1 MMKVSVRRN
10 GIVLRV
16 VEVRGDRARIGNSA
30 DSDIVI
36 DDSYL
41 SPHVADFVLRDGE
54 WRVVDAGKLEGV
66 RKGGARIDD
75 EPLLSGS
82 VYTVGG
88 FELIPEFGAAPA
100 ALHGDGLPP
109 AYVPATIMAPRAAMT
124 PQAGA
129 EFLPQTVMATSP
141 AKAPFAVGFEP
152 VAAPATAAAPSATP
166 PRRRLLLMVSAAL
179 GVGIVLMLLVAVIR
193 KPQAKPAEMPVAE
206 TATTAATPPPPD
218 AATQIRAGEK
228 ALAALDYDRGLELWE
243 EAMKSSPDPELR
255 RRYADVAVDVG
266 RALMARGE
274 SARGAEYL
282 EKAIRYGPGDAAAVA
297 AARRALHGRTTLTE

>member
-16 VEVRGDRARIGNSA
+16 VDVHGGRARIGNSA

-41 SPHVADFVLRDGE
+41 SPHVADFVQRDGE
-54 WRVVDAGKLEGV
+54 WRVIDAGKLEGV

-75 EPLLSGS
+75 EPLVSGS

-88 FELIPEFGAAPA
+88 FELIPEFGSAPA
-100 ALHGDGLPP
+100 AVNPDVSAA
-109 AYVPATIMAPRAAMT
+109 AYVPATVMAPRVAMT
-124 PQAGA
+124 PQAPA
-129 EFLPQTVMATSP
+129 ELVPQTMLGASP
-141 AKAPFAVGFEP
+141 APKPFAAGFEP
-152 VAAPATAAAPSATP
+152 VAGPAAAPAP
-166 PRRRLLLMVSAAL
+166 PAAAPRRRLLMVSAAL
-179 GVGIVLMLLVAVIR
+179 AAGIVLMLLVAVLR
-193 KPQAKPAEMPVAE
+193 KPQTTPETTSVAE
-206 TATTAATPPPPD
+206 TVTIVTTPPPPD
-218 AATQIRAGEK
+218 APTQVRAGEK
-228 ALAALDYDRGLELWE
+228 ALAALDYDRGLEHWE
-243 EAMKSSPDPELR
+243 RAMQASQAPELR

-282 EKAIRYGPGDAAAVA
+282 RKAIQYGPADAESVA
-297 AARRALHGRTTLTE
+297 IAKRALQGRTTLTE